1 MTTIAEI
8 TKKLEKYKSPFPDK
22 WKNEAN
28 IRICQR
34 QELRNTQ
41 TLAIKII
48 EMMDKTKISKTE
60 LAKKLNIDNEY
71 LENIL
76 HCQIFMTD
84 SEKKNFR
91 KETDYRHTI
100 NIYDYGNSDKKH
112 QRRPANRRHRQN
124 QQTCTREKNER
135 QQVYFQF
142 DKKRI
147 KD

>member
-8 TKKLEKYKSPFPDK
+8 TKKLEKYKSPFTDK

-48 EMMDKTKISKTE
+48 EMMDKTKISKNK

-84 SEKKNFR
+84 SEKKIFE
-91 KETDYRHTI
+91 KKLTTDI
-100 NIYDYGNSDKKH
+100 
-112 QRRPANRRHRQN
+112 Q
-124 QQTCTREKNER
+124 
-135 QQVYFQF
+135 
-142 DKKRI
+142 
-147 KD
+147 

>member
-48 EMMDKTKISKTE
+48 EMMDKTKISKNE

-84 SEKKNFR
+84 TEKKFLE
-91 KETDYRHTI
+91 KKLITDI
-100 NIYDYGNSDKKH
+100 
-112 QRRPANRRHRQN
+112 Q
-124 QQTCTREKNER
+124 
-135 QQVYFQF
+135 
-142 DKKRI
+142 
-147 KD
+147 